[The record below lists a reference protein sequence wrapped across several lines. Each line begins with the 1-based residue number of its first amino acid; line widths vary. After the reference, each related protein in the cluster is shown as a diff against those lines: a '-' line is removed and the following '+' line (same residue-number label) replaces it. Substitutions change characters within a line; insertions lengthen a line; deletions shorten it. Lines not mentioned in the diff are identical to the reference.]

1 MNLAHFKK
9 EEHGFIVRMED
20 LIHQV
25 YEGYQLKTTK
35 FLTPREQEIV
45 QMLVNEFSDVE
56 VQWIGGFKNAERKR
70 AILIPT
76 YLNDQ
81 DFSYT
86 VIGYEVRYAHKMVDL
101 RHPQVLGTIMSLGI
115 ERQIIGDILILA
127 DKRIFLAVC
136 EEMAPFIEQALVK
149 VGRHSISLA
158 KKKINELE
166 RIETYERR
174 EIIVSSMRLDVI
186 VCALTKESRSF
197 TSESIKQGNIQHNF
211 KVEQNHS
218 KECHIGDMISIKR
231 YGRYKLLEIKSQT
244 KSGRKIVIVGKVV

>member
-1 MNLAHFKK
+1 M
-9 EEHGFIVRMED
+9 
-20 LIHQV
+20 
-25 YEGYQLKTTK
+25 
-35 FLTPREQEIV
+35 
-45 QMLVNEFSDVE
+45 
-56 VQWIGGFKNAERKR
+56 
-70 AILIPT
+70 IPT

-149 VGRHSISLA
+149 VGRHSISLV